1 MTDIHGHWQPGCEPV
16 VDAFAKNFA
25 LGGEKGAALSVIH
38 RGKPLIDIYAGHFS
52 NRLAGTTEQ
61 PWQADTRV
69 NIFSAGKPLVA
80 VAVLRLIADG
90 KLNLDDKIASIW
102 PEFAV
107 NGKADIS
114 VRQVLCHRSGVS
126 AFHERIADAAVF
138 DWDAITTAI
147 AAETPWFE
155 VDQGQGYSPFVYG
168 WILGEVVKRVAGTA
182 DFYQAFQALVA
193 GQSNC
198 AAVFGLN
205 DTAFTTV
212 ADIAPLKRPAGAAES
227 DVARTPG
234 ADSASLGR
242 LMKSDPRGITNRAFA
257 NPMSLMMSTNTREW
271 RQAQIPAANAHASA
285 ADLANFYSALLEGK
299 LLSDEVLALCWQEQ
313 SSAVDQVLG
322 VPLRFA
328 CGSMLTQADRPD
340 SRFGRGARAF
350 GHPGAGGTLGFADPE
365 HHIGFGYVTSRVGQS
380 VLIDDRAIRLIDA
393 LYELP
398 EIQL

>member
-1 MTDIHGHWQPGCEPV
+1 MTDIHGQWQPGCEPV
-16 VDAFAKNFA
+16 VEAFANNFA
-25 LGGEKGAALSVIH
+25 HGGEEGAALSVIH
-38 RGKPLIDIYAGHFS
+38 RGKPLINIYAGQFS

-90 KLNLDDKIASIW
+90 QLKLDDKIADIW
-102 PEFAV
+102 SEFAA
-107 NGKADIS
+107 NGKADITL
-114 VRQVLCHRSGVS
+114 RHVLAHRSGVS

-138 DWDAITTAI
+138 DWQAITTAI

-155 VDQGQGYSPFVYG
+155 VNSGQGYSPFVYG
-168 WILGEVVKRVAGTA
+168 WILGEVVRRVTGASN
-182 DFYQAFQALVA
+182 FYQAFQTLVA
-193 GQSNC
+193 APGNC
-198 AAVFGLN
+198 GAIYGLADAAVE
-205 DTAFTTV
+205 TV
-212 ADIAPLKRPAGAAES
+212 ADIAPLKRPAGATETLG
-227 DVARTPG
+227 ARTPG

-299 LLSDEVLALCWQEQ
+299 LLPEEVLALCWQEQ
-313 SSAVDQVLG
+313 SAAVDQVLG

-328 CGSMLTQADRPD
+328 CGCMLTQNDRPD
-340 SRFGRGARAF
+340 SHFGRGTRAF

-365 HHIGFGYVTSRVGQS
+365 HQIGFGYVTSRVGQS

-398 EIQL
+398 EIQA